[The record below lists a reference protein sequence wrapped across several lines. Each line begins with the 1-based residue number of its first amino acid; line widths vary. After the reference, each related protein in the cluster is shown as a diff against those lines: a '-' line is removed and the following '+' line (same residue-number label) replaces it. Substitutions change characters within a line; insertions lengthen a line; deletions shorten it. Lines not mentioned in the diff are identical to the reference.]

1 MGELASP
8 SQLRMAFVR
17 WALVTVPLV
26 VLLGIASRQLSGPA
40 AGNLWF
46 DALQK
51 PDLMPPG
58 WTFGVIWTV
67 LYVLMGLS
75 VAMIIGAR
83 GARGRGMALAF
94 FAAQFALNLAWS
106 PIFFAAHKVVAG
118 FAVIVVLFVLAA
130 ITSAL
135 FARIRSI
142 AGLLLLP
149 YLLWLIYAG
158 FLNFEIMQLNP
169 DAETLVPGRSATQI
183 TL

>member
-26 VLLGIASRQLSGPA
+26 VLLGIASRQLSGSA

-58 WTFGVIWTV
+58 WAFGVIWTV